1 MFSIL
6 YHIGFDGIVSMIT
19 YGKAA
24 LTGFGQWEVHA
35 WQIEWQQSGHYAG
48 MYIPRFSALELV
60 SLHPLSLMASMP
72 FFILTIP
79 SRVYSPSEEQLLPIS
94 LLNSG
99 LEGVLLPPH
108 P

>member
-6 YHIGFDGIVSMIT
+6 FHIGFDGIVSMIT

-48 MYIPRFSALELV
+48 MDVYTPFLCIGVGVAPSFEFDGFHAV
-60 SLHPLSLMASMP
+60 LH
-72 FFILTIP
+72 FD
-79 SRVYSPSEEQLLPIS
+79 YSF
-94 LLNSG
+94 
-99 LEGVLLPPH
+99 EGVFTE
-108 P
+108 